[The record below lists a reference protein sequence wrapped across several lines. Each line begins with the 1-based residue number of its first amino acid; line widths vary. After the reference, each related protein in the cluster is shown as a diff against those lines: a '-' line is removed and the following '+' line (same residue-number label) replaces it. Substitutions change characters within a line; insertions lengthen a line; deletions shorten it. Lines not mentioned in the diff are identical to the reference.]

1 MKNKLIITIFFIKIM
16 TIIFVYSNEIE
27 DYILKEKDENLIK
40 GMILLSCSILGKHA
54 IENNNKR
61 ITKTIKELS
70 NLNDY
75 EFNEAYNIVN
85 LMMIKNCYES
95 MDKKTALEL
104 ISNKIKPSRDLHS
117 FLNIIKII
125 SIYEKYDDKNVLFD
139 ELEKI
144 NNQLTDLDK
153 NLSTLKDKR
162 KNEKKLEEKQHN
174 ELKRKIEKKEELI
187 NKYKEGIQFNHPE
200 DPTKQIKITPNK
212 KEFGKYVKRINEELE
227 LTDEEEKCYNEN
239 FKNKQ
244 VSDKK
249 DISKIEDKKFESKS
263 VEDINDDR
271 KFSDSKKEKD
281 IHKKMIEDKLKIES
295 KNKKQNKIHDKN
307 NYFDNIYQDI
317 MINIIE
323 LIKSIN
329 SFIFYLPEVFIP
341 LIIIIFLYC
350 LNKFKSYLKS
360 KKVKS

>member
-1 MKNKLIITIFFIKIM
+1 MKNKLKLTILFIEIM
-16 TIIFVYSNEIE
+16 SIIIFVYNIEVE
-27 DYILKEKDENLIK
+27 DYLLKEKDENLIN

-125 SIYEKYDDKNVLFD
+125 SIYEKYDDKNILFD
-139 ELEKI
+139 QLEKI
-144 NNQLTDLDK
+144 NNQLADLDK
-153 NLSTLKDKR
+153 NLSKLKDKR
-162 KNEKKLEEKQHN
+162 KNEKTIEEKQHN

-187 NKYKEGIQFNHPE
+187 NKYKEGVQFNHPE
-200 DPTKQIKITPNK
+200 DPTKQIKITPNN
-212 KEFGKYVKRINEELE
+212 KEFVKYVKRINEELE

-244 VSDKK
+244 KSDNN
-249 DISKIEDKKFESKS
+249 DIKLEDKKIESESDEDKKS
-263 VEDINDDR
+263 SNIKD
-271 KFSDSKKEKD
+271 EKD
-281 IHKKMIEDKLKIES
+281 IHKKIIEEKLKIES
-295 KNKKQNKIHDKN
+295 KNKKQNKIPDKN
-307 NYFDNIYQDI
+307 KYFDNIYQDI
-317 MINIIE
+317 IESIIE

-341 LIIIIFLYC
+341 LIIVIILYC
-350 LNKFKSYLKS
+350 LNKFKSFLKS
-360 KKVKS
+360 KKGKN